1 MLEKNVLTNCWKFR
15 RVKALCTRDDVPSVI
30 VLLHIRCHSTEN
42 QKKKKKRE
50 ERNNKTKQK
59 KKSNFTRFILI
70 DWSLRFTGVYSRCQ
84 QRDELTGPRGRDS
97 F

>member
-42 QKKKKKRE
+42 QKKKRKGKKE
-50 ERNNKTKQK
+50 TTKQNEK
-59 KKSNFTRFILI
+59 KIQFHPFHF
-70 DWSLRFTGVYSRCQ
+70 D
-84 QRDELTGPRGRDS
+84 
-97 F
+97 